1 MIEMGFPMNRLHQ
14 NWTMADKV
22 VTSITGG
29 INNWQKRP
37 VSSQAGRRNSITWTV
52 DVNETITRM
61 IRDGFSYA
69 QIASELGNGL
79 KGSDFVHMWTRS
91 AKTSGIIKPP
101 AQAGR
106 RSSITW
112 TADAHETITRMIG
125 DGVSYAQIASELG
138 NGLKRN
144 DI

>member
-1 MIEMGFPMNRLHQ
+1 
-14 NWTMADKV
+14 MAK
-22 VTSITGG
+22 TSG
-29 INNWQKRP
+29 
-37 VSSQAGRRNSITWTV
+37 QAGRRNSITWTV
-52 DVNETITRM
+52 DVAETITRT

-69 QIASELGNGL
+69 QITSELGNGL
-79 KGSDFVHMWTRS
+79 TGSDIVHMWTRS
-91 AKTSGIIKPP
+91 AKMSGIIKPP

-112 TADAHETITRMIG
+112 TADAHETTTRMIG

-144 DI
+144 DIYYRWVRHLNP